1 MTNDWSGKKVLV
13 TGAGGFIGSHLT
25 EALIDLGCEVT
36 AMIRYTSRSDWG
48 NLEFLPKDKQSAL
61 RMAAGTV
68 EDSHFVSR
76 HMKGKDLVFHLAAL
90 IGIPYSY
97 VAPQSYVR
105 TNVEGTINILEA
117 ARDHGVT
124 RVVHTSTSETY
135 GTARYT
141 PIDESHPLQPQSPY
155 SASKIG
161 ADMIA
166 DSFYRTFATPVTIV
180 RPFNTYGPRQ
190 SARAVIPTIISQA
203 LGSTSEIRLGSLN
216 PVRDLTFVKDT
227 VHGFIK
233 SAETDEA
240 VGRIVNLGTGE
251 GISIGDLAKL
261 ILTIT
266 NVDKPIVRDEPRE
279 RPPNSEVFQL
289 IADNTQAKM
298 LLEWSPQYTLQKG
311 LAETVD
317 FVGRNLDLFK
327 VGNYTV

>member
-1 MTNDWSGKKVLV
+1 MTNNWSGKKVFV

-25 EALIDLGCEVT
+25 EALVDLGCEVT

-48 NLEFLPKDKQSAL
+48 NLEFLPDDKQSAL
-61 RMAAGTV
+61 RIIAGTV
-68 EDSHFVSR
+68 EDAHFVSR
-76 HMKGKDLVFHLAAL
+76 HIKGKDVVFHLAAL

-97 VAPQSYVR
+97 IAPQSYVR
-105 TNVEGTINILEA
+105 TNVEGTINVLEA
-117 ARDHGVT
+117 ARDHGVAHLI
-124 RVVHTSTSETY
+124 HTSTSETY
-135 GTARYT
+135 GTARYV

-203 LGSTSEIRLGSLN
+203 LGPTSKIRLGSLN

-227 VHGFIK
+227 VQGFIK
-233 SAETDEA
+233 SAETSEA
-240 VGRIVNLGTGE
+240 VGRIVNLGAGK
-251 GISIGDLAKL
+251 GISMGDLAKL
-261 ILTIT
+261 ILTLT
-266 NVDKPIVRDEPRE
+266 NVDKPIVRDESRE
-279 RPPNSEVFQL
+279 RPPESEVFEL
-289 IADNTQAKM
+289 IADNTQAKT
-298 LLEWSPQYTLQKG
+298 LLGWAPQYTLEKG
-311 LAETVD
+311 LAETIE

-327 VGNYTV
+327 VGKYTV